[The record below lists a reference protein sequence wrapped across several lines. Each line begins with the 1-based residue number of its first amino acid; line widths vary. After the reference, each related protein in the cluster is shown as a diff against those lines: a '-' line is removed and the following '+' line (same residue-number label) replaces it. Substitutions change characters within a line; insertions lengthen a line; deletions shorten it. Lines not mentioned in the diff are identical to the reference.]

1 MHWDKLGD
9 ATVRQIQH
17 YTDSPKGGGGGAAIT
32 GQMGAAS
39 SVVHDMFTA
48 AVFERL

>member
-1 MHWDKLGD
+1 MQQWGKSNITLIH
-9 ATVRQIQH
+9 
-17 YTDSPKGGGGGAAIT
+17 PKGVGGAAIT